1 MGVKSWDKHN
11 KNTCLQKMVFG
22 FGKRKTKQARPASGT
37 ESVNPEAIP
46 LVPSE
51 VPVIPAIQP
60 KSAEPGS
67 KTESKP
73 NSAKKPISKTNSA
86 KKPISRTNS
95 AKKPISKP
103 NSAVPAKPKS
113 KSVVVK
119 KTNENPEKSRQSMP
133 EKLKPLKLHDTTK
146 NSIKPPKAKPVKK
159 RSANHVEN
167 E

>member
-1 MGVKSWDKHN
+1 MGTRVYK
-11 KNTCLQKMVFG
+11 KMVFG
-22 FGKRKTKQARPASGT
+22 FGKRKSKQARTASGT

-51 VPVIPAIQP
+51 IPVIPAIQP
-60 KSAEPGS
+60 KSAEPVP

-86 KKPISRTNS
+86 KKPV
-95 AKKPISKP
+95 SKP

-133 EKLKPLKLHDTTK
+133 EKLKPLKIQDSTK
-146 NSIKPPKAKPVKK
+146 NSIKPPK
-159 RSANHVEN
+159 STS
-167 E
+167 